1 MHVAQLIQLE
11 RGMPSTISKMDVKP
25 LQSLFVQNGPL
36 LCLKWKGAKTKT
48 KKKPV
53 TILSTIHD
61 AMEILTK
68 KKDSHGNRLPKPES
82 IMQYTLH
89 MSGVDLSDQYMAFH
103 MSEKEHEMVEKGVLS
118 YSKHDTPECLHSEQQ
133 IWETKVIT

>member
-1 MHVAQLIQLE
+1 
-11 RGMPSTISKMDVKP
+11 MPSTISKIDVKP

-36 LCLKWKGAKTKT
+36 LCLNWKGTKTKT

-68 KKDSHGNRLPKPES
+68 KDSHGNRLPKPES
-82 IMQYTLH
+82 IMQYTLQ
-89 MSGVDLSDQYMAFH
+89 MSGIDLSDQ
-103 MSEKEHEMVEKGVLS
+103 
-118 YSKHDTPECLHSEQQ
+118 
-133 IWETKVIT
+133 